1 MPTTKK
7 KIKRKILHYT
17 VVFSRESD
25 GGYSVKVPKLSGC
38 FSQGDTFR
46 EAFKN
51 IKEAVELYDAKEASR
66 IAREEQKSG
75 KLREIKDL
83 GELMKSHRRAR
94 GL

>member
-1 MPTTKK
+1 VPTIK

-17 VVFSRESD
+17 AVFSREND

-51 IKEAVELYDAKEASR
+51 IKEAVELYDAVDASR
-66 IAREEQKSG
+66 IAREEFASG
-75 KLREIKDL
+75 NTREIKSL
-83 GELMKSHRRAR
+83 RELMKKRKKRRHT
-94 GL
+94 

>member
-1 MPTTKK
+1 MPTKK

-17 VVFSRESD
+17 AVFSREND

-38 FSQGDTFR
+38 FSQGDTFK

-51 IKEAVELYDAKEASR
+51 IREAVGLYDAKEAVR

-75 KLREIKDL
+75 KLREIKSL
-83 GELMKSHRRAR
+83 RELMK
-94 GL
+94 